1 METILHTPSQ
11 AHREMKSLW
20 LKVKASLTAG
30 RKLVINL
37 EDYEESLTAQQRK
50 FYHSYILTEIA
61 KQARPNGNKFPMP
74 VWKEYLRDMFLGDK
88 VVNTV
93 NPMDGT
99 VKREVVRVSSESLGV
114 KGYNRLIEQVTAYA
128 CTELNVN
135 FNESFDTWMENE
147 KN

>member
-30 RKLVINL
+30 RKLVIKL
-37 EDYEESLTAQQRK
+37 EDYEESLTAQQRR
-50 FYHSYILTEIA
+50 FYHGYILMEIA
-61 KQARPNGNKFPMP
+61 EQARPQGVKYPMK
-74 VWKEYLRDMFLGDK
+74 VWKDYFREMYLGDK
-88 VVNTV
+88 IESIV
-93 NPMDGT
+93 NPLDGT

-114 KGYNRLIEQVTAYA
+114 KGYNRLIEQVTACA

-135 FNESFDTWMENE
+135 FNESFDTWIENE